1 MTNYCSRHTVS
12 AIKHNYMKRV
22 FVLMAAIVFC
32 VMAVPAANTVPPDTL
47 AARMWR
53 QVMAFPQEKLYAQTD
68 RAEYTCGDTIW
79 VRHLIAN
86 ATTLVPSRASRYVY
100 VELVNPF
107 GKLVC
112 RQMMRQDEG
121 GDIYGYVPTSF
132 DLPAGLYTLR
142 AYTRYMAATTPEYV
156 FERPVRILSSVYNPV
171 RIVASVKGG
180 TVRLSFTEPKSGKPV
195 HGGSVR
201 VSSADGEMAF
211 TGSSDKGVSLHTVV
225 ACLWKWATTAS
236 SSR

>member
-1 MTNYCSRHTVS
+1 MTYCCSRHTVS
-12 AIKHNYMKRV
+12 AIKHYFMKKSLVLIV
-22 FVLMAAIVFC
+22 FVFWALT
-32 VMAVPAANTVPPDTL
+32 VPAAGTVPPDTL

-79 VRHLIAN
+79 VRHHVAN
-86 ATTLVPSRASRYVY
+86 ATTLVPTRASRYVY

-121 GDIYGYVPTSF
+121 GDIYGYVPTAF

-142 AYTRYMAATTPEYV
+142 AYTRYMAATTPEY
-156 FERPVRILSSVYNPV
+156 EYSV
-171 RIVASVKGG
+171 
-180 TVRLSFTEPKSGKPV
+180 L
-195 HGGSVR
+195 
-201 VSSADGEMAF
+201 
-211 TGSSDKGVSLHTVV
+211 
-225 ACLWKWATTAS
+225 CTTP
-236 SSR
+236 